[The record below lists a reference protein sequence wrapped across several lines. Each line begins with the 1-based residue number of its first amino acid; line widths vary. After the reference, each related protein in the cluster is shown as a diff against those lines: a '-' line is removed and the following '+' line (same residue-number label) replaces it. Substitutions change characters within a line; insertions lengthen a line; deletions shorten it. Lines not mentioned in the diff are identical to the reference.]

1 LASFFI
7 AKFTVFR
14 NNGSDIFI
22 VNHNLIK
29 DIVSKQAESNV
40 KQVKSHVKLAI
51 HPSLYSF
58 GRIIVYHPGMYPHGG
73 PGALNYLHCAL
84 VTAGFNSFMHIPCP
98 SSIPATCS
106 RYIASNFNVAAHDIV
121 IIPEG
126 AYFENVPFWRSS
138 GGRIVVYML
147 GMNAPLAEQYHTN
160 VIWAPSS
167 TYTRDLYLAT
177 GKQVLFSPIERY
189 IYEVY
194 EKNLKRSNGTKN
206 IYEHIKS
213 KENLIFI
220 DNDSKFPRSLQTALA
235 QLPLKP
241 PVTFKV
247 LTGIPFHDVPS
258 WYQRAKLVIDLGVAG
273 VERINNEGVLFD
285 TIVLVANS
293 LNGMDPTDFPI
304 PNEFKLDTRNETQ
317 MFEIIKSK

>member
-1 LASFFI
+1 
-7 AKFTVFR
+7 
-14 NNGSDIFI
+14 
-22 VNHNLIK
+22 
-29 DIVSKQAESNV
+29 
-40 KQVKSHVKLAI
+40 
-51 HPSLYSF
+51 
-58 GRIIVYHPGMYPHGG
+58 MYPHGG

-138 GGRIVVYML
+138 AGRIVVYML
-147 GMNAPLAEQYHTN
+147 GMNAPLAEQYHTF

-167 TYTRDLYLAT
+167 TYARDVYLAT
-177 GKQVLFSPIERY
+177 GKQVLFSPIEQY
-189 IYEVY
+189 IYDVY
-194 EKNLKRSNGTKN
+194 EKNLQRFNGTKN
-206 IYEHIKS
+206 KTNIYKHIKS
-213 KENLIFI
+213 KENLIVI
-220 DNDSKFPRSLQTALA
+220 DNDSKFPPSLQMALA
-235 QLPLKP
+235 HIRIKP

-247 LTGIPFHDVPS
+247 LAGIQFRDVPS
-258 WYQRAKLVIDLGVAG
+258 WYQRAKIVIDLGVAG

-304 PNEFKLDTRNETQ
+304 PNEFKLDTRNQTQ